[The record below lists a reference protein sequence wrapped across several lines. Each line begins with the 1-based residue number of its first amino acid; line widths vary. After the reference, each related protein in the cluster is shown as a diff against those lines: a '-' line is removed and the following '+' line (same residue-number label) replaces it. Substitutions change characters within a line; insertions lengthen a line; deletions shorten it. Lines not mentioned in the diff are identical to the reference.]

1 MTTGNEMNEENEID
15 ETELVKELRKVM
27 MTKQL
32 NFLIGSGSS
41 SNAIGLMSTFDKQA
55 AKILKESVSM
65 KEQDDEIEKLLK
77 NLNPNSTQEE
87 KEKQLSNG
95 LLLLK
100 TKTVSGSLLDD
111 SHEKDEI
118 INNNLIE
125 YSAFINAVVD
135 LLNLSNSRQIP
146 KSTNIFTTNYD
157 LFIEKAVD
165 LIPLTTKFTFNDGAK
180 GYFNRT
186 LDSSNYNQMVSYKG
200 LNDNYISEIPSIT
213 LIKPHGSVNWFKEKN
228 KIVIGKEVQE
238 MPVVVE
244 PNGLEGQET
253 FLNNHFHEMLRVF
266 QLELDKPQTVLFV
279 IGFSFQDDHISKM
292 IKRALQNPEIMI
304 YTFAYS
310 NDSKSEILSNLNLTT
325 LPRNFRILLPNYF
338 SLKNQTKNNIKG
350 NEWYSFTLPNL
361 TNIIKSGSMG
371 GSER

>member
-1 MTTGNEMNEENEID
+1 MNEENEID

-55 AKILKESVSM
+55 AEILKDSVSM

-325 LPRNFRILLPNYF
+325 LPKNFRILLPNYF